1 MLVLNTVESLRASSL
16 KTAEA
21 PHDLNP

>member
-21 PHDLNP
+21 LHDLNH